1 MVSDAQR
8 GTNPR
13 YPDLRHA
20 STAGPAGAPPEHSEH
35 DIDRIAAERSR
46 EDEALGDTNAHPCG
60 AVCSVGA
67 ASGSERPTSAGV
79 GTVEV
84 PVPDDRAQPLR
95 IAQRGQSE
103 APDRALATLVVAVQE
118 LDREDPR

>member
-1 MVSDAQR
+1 MRRRR
-8 GTNPR
+8 GP
-13 YPDLRHA
+13 PDHRR
-20 STAGPAGAPPEHSEH
+20 STRSTTSTGSRRSG
-35 DIDRIAAERSR
+35 AERTNLS
-46 EDEALGDTNAHPCG
+46 EDTNAHPCG

-67 ASGSERPTSAGV
+67 ASDSERPTSAGV

-84 PVPDDRAQPLR
+84 PVPDHRAQPLR
-95 IAQRGQSE
+95 IAQRGESE